1 MAWVSCGVADEPGRG
16 AGHLSYD
23 MMMGTVLEGGP
34 LKKQKT
40 FEQAFQGATRMSEK
54 YVEKG
59 AYEFYPDADI
69 VEEVQKGL
77 AKNEVEFGYRYC
89 P

>member
-1 MAWVSCGVADEPGRG
+1 MAWVSDGIAVEPCHG
-16 AGHLSYD
+16 AVHLTYGKI
-23 MMMGTVLEGGP
+23 MGTVLEGGP

-40 FEQAFQGATRMSEK
+40 FEQAFQGAKRMSEK

>member
-1 MAWVSCGVADEPGRG
+1 MAWVSYGIVEEPSQG
-16 AGHLSYD
+16 AGHLTYATIR
-23 MMMGTVLEGGP
+23 GTVLEGDP

-40 FEQAFQGATRMSEK
+40 FEQAFQGAKRMSEK

-59 AYEFYPDADI
+59 AYEFYPEPVI

-77 AKNEVEFGYRYC
+77 GKNEIEFGYRYC

>member
-1 MAWVSCGVADEPGRG
+1 MITD
-16 AGHLSYD
+16 
-23 MMMGTVLEGGP
+23 TVLEREP
-34 LKKQKT
+34 LKKKKT
-40 FEQAFQGATRMSEK
+40 FEQAFHGAKRMSEK

-59 AYEFYPDADI
+59 AYEFYPEAVI

>member
-1 MAWVSCGVADEPGRG
+1 M
-16 AGHLSYD
+16 
-23 MMMGTVLEGGP
+23 
-34 LKKQKT
+34 KKQKT
-40 FEQAFQGATRMSEK
+40 FEQAFQGAIRMSEK

>member
-1 MAWVSCGVADEPGRG
+1 M
-16 AGHLSYD
+16 
-23 MMMGTVLEGGP
+23 
-34 LKKQKT
+34 KKQKT
-40 FEQAFQGATRMSEK
+40 FEQAFQGAKRMSEK

-59 AYEFYPDADI
+59 AYEFYPDSDI

-77 AKNEVEFGYRYC
+77 GKNEVEFGYRYW

>member
-1 MAWVSCGVADEPGRG
+1 MNHRP
-16 AGHLSYD
+16 HPK
-23 MMMGTVLEGGP
+23 GGSR
-34 LKKQKT
+34 LKKKT
-40 FEQAFQGATRMSEK
+40 FEQALKGAKKMSEK

-59 AYEFYPDADI
+59 PYEFYSDPEI

-77 AKNEVEFGYRYC
+77 AKNEVKWGYRYC